1 MKLTADTSLSLRF
14 KIATIGGVTYAVLN
28 EWESGATLTHVGPR
42 TGISTNSYCA
52 LESEYCRYDGLSE
65 RLVHPNDLRR
75 QLVELLTALVTMGT
89 RYRINTAVV
98 TAMLWLDRAYTRND
112 ENTVSRKGVKPILST
127 WHEDALAVT
136 VIGRKKNTMN
146 GIA

>member
-1 MKLTADTSLSLRF
+1 
-14 KIATIGGVTYAVLN
+14 
-28 EWESGATLTHVGPR
+28 
-42 TGISTNSYCA
+42 
-52 LESEYCRYDGLSE
+52 
-65 RLVHPNDLRR
+65 
-75 QLVELLTALVTMGT
+75 MGT